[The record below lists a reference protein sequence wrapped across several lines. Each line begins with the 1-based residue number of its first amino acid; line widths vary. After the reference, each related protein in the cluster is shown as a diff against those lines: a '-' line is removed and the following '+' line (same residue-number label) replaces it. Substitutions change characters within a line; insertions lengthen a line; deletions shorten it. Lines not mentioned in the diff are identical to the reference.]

1 VTASETQ
8 ATPPVMKRSRAKL
21 WIRTGILAVFGTL
34 FAYLL
39 YRDMASGVFHSAWAL
54 MAFLPFLVIGFF
66 MRGLVPMQVHPASQH
81 ITMSFDRIYF
91 AVILLLVIVKAVTGR
106 VPGLAVW
113 ADVAMCV
120 ILGLMIGRLTGICLR
135 VRDLKTQHG
144 FTPTPRGERGGLSH
158 RAAAKIVAG
167 AAL

>member
-1 VTASETQ
+1 
-8 ATPPVMKRSRAKL
+8 MKRSRAKL

-39 YRDMASGVFHSAWAL
+39 YRDMASGVFHWTWAL

-66 MRGLVPMQVHPASQH
+66 MRGLVPMQVHPESQH

-91 AVILLLVIVKAVTGR
+91 AVILLLVIVKAVAGR

-144 FTPTPRGERGGLSH
+144 FTSTPRG
-158 RAAAKIVAG
+158 
-167 AAL
+167 